1 MHVDQFDLIYL
12 SEQVIGVLL
21 IASILGSISLQS
33 LFKAGLSLSLS
44 LLHQPQHRH
53 PPPPKP
59 KKKKKEDFSVAITI
73 PGYTTIGCSVS
84 SNVR

>member
-33 LFKAGLSLSLS
+33 LFKAGLSLS
-44 LLHQPQHRH
+44 PPPTPT
-53 PPPPKP
+53 PPPPTTKTQ
-59 KKKKKEDFSVAITI
+59 KKKKEEIFL
-73 PGYTTIGCSVS
+73 
-84 SNVR
+84 